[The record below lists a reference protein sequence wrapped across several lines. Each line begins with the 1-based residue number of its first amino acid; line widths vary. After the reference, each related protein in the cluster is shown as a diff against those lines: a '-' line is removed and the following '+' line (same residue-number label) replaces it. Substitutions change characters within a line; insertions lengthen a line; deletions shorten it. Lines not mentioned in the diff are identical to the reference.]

1 MMVPVCPY
9 DIPRLNSYKSWHAPE
24 QFLARL
30 DEIQEELLY
39 YPPASLALA
48 SALAKILT
56 LKFFSS
62 PGPKA
67 PGELIV

>member
-39 YPPASLALA
+39 YPPGVVGVGVGVS
-48 SALAKILT
+48 KNFNV
-56 LKFFSS
+56 KVF
-62 PGPKA
+62 
-67 PGELIV
+67 